1 MDVVL
6 GFKAHSGWAA
16 LVALG
21 VERGTLALADR
32 RRIELV
38 DTTWGRAPYHA
49 AEERDPASAEAL
61 VKRGIAGAHR
71 VAAREVDAAVQ
82 RLRAARHDVVA
93 CAVLMPAPMPP
104 WSTAEILAVHFRMHK
119 AEGVLFPDA
128 LCRAVEASAV
138 PLCAVHEKTIDDRAR
153 SAAVDTGALAALGK
167 AAGAPWGKD
176 QKLAA
181 LAAGIV
187 LGERA
192 LRRRSA

>member
-21 VERGTLALADR
+21 IEGGKLVLEDR

-49 AEERDPASAEAL
+49 AEERDPASADAL
-61 VKRGIAGAHR
+61 VERGIAGAHR
-71 VAAREVDAAVQ
+71 VAAREVAAAVQ
-82 RLRAARHDVVA
+82 RSRAKRHDVVA
-93 CAVLMPAPMPP
+93 CAVLVPAPMPP

-138 PLCAVHEKTIDDRAR
+138 PLCSIDEKTIDDRAR
-153 SAAVDTGALAALGK
+153 RARVDPGALAALGK

-181 LAAGIV
+181 LAAGIMF
-187 LGERA
+187 GERA
-192 LRRRSA
+192 VRRRSA

>member
-21 VERGTLALADR
+21 VDGGERVLADR
-32 RRIELV
+32 RRVELV
-38 DTTWGRAPYHA
+38 DTTWGGAPYHA
-49 AEERDPASAEAL
+49 AEERDPASADAL
-61 VKRGIAGAHR
+61 VKRGIADARR
-71 VAAREVDAAVQ
+71 VAAREVAAAVQ
-82 RLRAARHDVVA
+82 RMRAERHDVVA

-138 PLCAVHEKTIDDRAR
+138 PLCAVDERTIDDRAR
-153 SAAVDTGALAALGK
+153 RAGVDLGALATLGK

-187 LGERA
+187 FGERA
-192 LRRRSA
+192 LARRSA

>member
-1 MDVVL
+1 MEVVL

-21 VERGTLALADR
+21 ADGRKPVLADR
-32 RRIELV
+32 RRVELV

-49 AEERDPASAEAL
+49 AEARDPASADAL
-61 VKRGIAGAHR
+61 VKRGIAAARR
-71 VAAREVDAAVQ
+71 VAAREVAAAVQ
-82 RLRAARHDVVA
+82 RMRVQRHDVVG

-128 LCRAVEASAV
+128 LCRGAEASAV
-138 PLCAVHEKTIDDRAR
+138 PICAVDEKTIDDRAR
-153 SAAVDTGALAALGK
+153 RARVDPGALDALGK
-167 AAGAPWGKD
+167 AAGPPWGKD

-181 LAAGIV
+181 LAAGIA
-187 LGERA
+187 LAERTP
-192 LRRRSA
+192 R